1 MVKAVEQF
9 PRLDRVRGE
18 GTRLVIF
25 SCLLRFI
32 QGFLATSATLLL
44 IITTPNVVEI
54 ILNFTA
60 VNYISN
66 LDETGKRAF
75 V

>member
-9 PRLDRVRGE
+9 PRFDRVRGE

-25 SCLLRFI
+25 SCILRFV
-32 QGFLATSATLLL
+32 QGFAATCVTLLL

-54 ILNFTA
+54 ILNFAA

-66 LDETGKRAF
+66 LDEAGKRAF